1 MAKKDQTAA
10 GSEENN
16 TTSTFTPKVKKQLN
30 FPVLSQKKIGAIIY
44 VLILSAIHVSKT
56 NIEPKPG
63 EDKEKPSDIVIALD
77 LETGELVT
85 VIISAVAKGLLEENY
100 PEIGY
105 KGLSFMFCNKGK
117 REGKR
122 YNDIEMTEIETPE
135 GIDMEALISR
145 IPQV

>member
-1 MAKKDQTAA
+1 MAKETRATPEK
-10 GSEENN
+10 N
-16 TTSTFTPKVKKQLN
+16 TNSSFTPKVKKQLN
-30 FPVLSQKKIGAIIY
+30 FPVLSQKKVGTSIY
-44 VLILSAIHVSKT
+44 VLILSAIHISKT

-85 VIISAVAKGLLEENY
+85 VLISAVEKGLLEENY
-100 PEIGY
+100 PDASY
-105 KGLSFMFCNKGK
+105 KGLAFMMSNKGK

-135 GIDMEALISR
+135 TIDIDALMSK